1 MLRAEAEGFVK
12 TNVGI
17 DKEEA
22 IDFIEKAIIKSNN
35 ESSEQ
40 IALPSKTAI
49 KGFWNLP
56 FLMKHCRKLKKKQIR
71 KRLRSFLKTWDSCY
85 WPHLWAKKEFWP

>member
-1 MLRAEAEGFVK
+1 LNGKKTSAELLLTDFGHVESRSEGFVK

-40 IALPSKTAI
+40 ISLAI
-49 KGFWNLP
+49 KDSYKRFWNLP
-56 FLMKHCRKLKKKQIR
+56 FLMKHYRKPKKKQIK
-71 KRLRSFLKTWDSCY
+71 KRLRSFLKT
-85 WPHLWAKKEFWP
+85 

>member
-22 IDFIEKAIIKSNN
+22 IDFIEKAIIKSDN
-35 ESSEQ
+35 ESSGQ
-40 IALPSKTAI
+40 ISLAI
-49 KGFWNLP
+49 KDSYKDFWSLP
-56 FLMKHCRKLKKKQIR
+56 FLMKLYRKLKKKQI
-71 KRLRSFLKTWDSCY
+71 KKQLRSSLKI
-85 WPHLWAKKEFWP
+85 